1 MRPQSKLL
9 EKLNGEKV
17 RILTT
22 ILFIIS
28 TVILANGQQTVVP
41 IIEVKVGGLLGG
53 VQNGKWLDAKTTFEM
68 LNGEKSYS
76 LFGIKGRV
84 GELTATVES
93 PDVPCEEFYYVKNDL
108 DVREGIGVGTNRNW
122 NIVPRTPRA
131 ISLTDKTYL
140 KIVSD
145 ILRANGLPKSK
156 PRIEQAVR
164 VDLEGDG
171 VDEVLLTA
179 GSYTGNIQPNAAAGN
194 YSFVLLRKIVGGKV
208 KNIIIAEEYVKKRI
222 EFGAPSRFEI
232 SAIADLNGDGKM
244 EFVLYG
250 EYYEGSE
257 AGVYEMKG
265 DQAVEVKELSAGCG
279 V

>member
-1 MRPQSKLL
+1 MKNKKLRFIFTASL
-9 EKLNGEKV
+9 LLCLNG
-17 RILTT
+17 IL
-22 ILFIIS
+22 S
-28 TVILANGQQTVVP
+28 AQKTVVP
-41 IIEVKVGGLLGG
+41 IIDVKVSGLLGG

-68 LNGEKSYS
+68 LKGEESYS
-76 LFGIKGRV
+76 LFGITGKV

-93 PDVPCEEFYYVKNDL
+93 PDVPCEEFYYAKTEL
-108 DVREGIGVGTNRNW
+108 DVKQGIGIGTGRDW
-122 NIVPRTPRA
+122 NVVPRVPKA

-145 ILRANGLPKSK
+145 ILRSKGLPTAKA
-156 PRIEQAVR
+156 RIEQAVR
-164 VDLEGDG
+164 VDIDGDG

-179 GSYTGNIQPNAAAGN
+179 GSYIGNIQPSANAGN
-194 YSFVLLRKIVGGKV
+194 YSFVLLRKIVAGKV
-208 KNIIIAEEYVKKRI
+208 KNIMIAEEYVKKKI
-222 EFGAPSRFEI
+222 DFGAPSRFEV

-257 AGVYEMKG
+257 AGVYEIKG
-265 DQAVEVKELSAGCG
+265 DKAVEVKELSAGCG